1 MDNSSLKRNTYLP
14 FLVKYSFAFAV
25 VAVLVFIRLIITG
38 NTFIWYADGLEQH
51 YNALIF
57 YGEHLRT
64 VLRMVF
70 IDHNLDIPSWSFS
83 IGEGADIL
91 QVLHYYVIGAPL
103 CALSVFFNEDNMYV
117 LYGII
122 VIARLYLSGLSFAYL
137 CKTNGVRNTNG
148 ILIGAIAYVFGFWS
162 MYNSVRHFMF
172 LIPVVLLP
180 LVIAGTEKVIRK
192 QNPFVL
198 VTSVFLCALS
208 NFYFFYM
215 IVILT
220 VIYTAVRGVVMY
232 GKNVREWLVTVRN
245 MLIYSVT
252 GVLAA
257 GVVLLPVLYVFLN
270 DARNSGVNNIRLIYP
285 LIHYL
290 SIPHVLFGPVE
301 SYWLCLAFTVT
312 QVAALIMLFIHKG
325 EHKTLKILSV
335 ICLIFIL
342 VPFFGQM
349 FNGMAYMANKWCF
362 AISLLVSY
370 ILTSEYD
377 QLVERSDVYK
387 KIPYLVVL
395 IFLWTIPSGDVMSND
410 IIVGLLMLTVFGLVA
425 GKFKSKKKE
434 YIIFGFTVLSVLVIS
449 FFFFSP
455 RYGNYLPELRT
466 VEQIRDYYNDDGVIA
481 SELLGEEETFY
492 RYSGCELQINSALNK
507 GVSSPAYFW
516 TISNPYT
523 VAFNESLS
531 LDNYFIHKCLNYD
544 DRTIMTELSSVMYY
558 FVPEQGGIVP
568 YGYILYDDESSDC
581 YDIYRND
588 DPLGLCFSSDS
599 LIRRSYWDTLT
610 PSQREEALLNGVV
623 VSDEVVSELNDIHP
637 ELRTLQTDYTSE
649 LIESDGLTVL
659 RFEGVPCAET
669 HIQINGI
676 VMNDSVDAELVVQS
690 SSGVIKTLELHED
703 GYEYYNGRHD
713 FVINLGYNEEPLTW
727 VAISVVGSDDYS
739 YDSITV
745 NCIPMDGTSEL
756 IDELME
762 NAPETVDIGTD
773 EISCSVTSAEPQMLV
788 FTIPYSEGW
797 SAEIDGESAEVVNA
811 DIKYL
816 GIQIPA
822 GSHEI
827 VLTYRTPWFN
837 AGLVS
842 TAVGIVLT
850 AVEVILYKR
859 RSRLSL

>member
-1 MDNSSLKRNTYLP
+1 
-14 FLVKYSFAFAV
+14 
-25 VAVLVFIRLIITG
+25 
-38 NTFIWYADGLEQH
+38 
-51 YNALIF
+51 
-57 YGEHLRT
+57 
-64 VLRMVF
+64 
-70 IDHNLDIPSWSFS
+70 
-83 IGEGADIL
+83 
-91 QVLHYYVIGAPL
+91 
-103 CALSVFFNEDNMYV
+103 
-117 LYGII
+117 
-122 VIARLYLSGLSFAYL
+122 
-137 CKTNGVRNTNG
+137 
-148 ILIGAIAYVFGFWS
+148 
-162 MYNSVRHFMF
+162 
-172 LIPVVLLP
+172 
-180 LVIAGTEKVIRK
+180 
-192 QNPFVL
+192 
-198 VTSVFLCALS
+198 
-208 NFYFFYM
+208 
-215 IVILT
+215 
-220 VIYTAVRGVVMY
+220 
-232 GKNVREWLVTVRN
+232 
-245 MLIYSVT
+245 
-252 GVLAA
+252 
-257 GVVLLPVLYVFLN
+257 
-270 DARNSGVNNIRLIYP
+270 
-285 LIHYL
+285 
-290 SIPHVLFGPVE
+290 
-301 SYWLCLAFTVT
+301 
-312 QVAALIMLFIHKG
+312 
-325 EHKTLKILSV
+325 
-335 ICLIFIL
+335 
-342 VPFFGQM
+342 
-349 FNGMAYMANKWCF
+349 
-362 AISLLVSY
+362 
-370 ILTSEYD
+370 
-377 QLVERSDVYK
+377 
-387 KIPYLVVL
+387 
-395 IFLWTIPSGDVMSND
+395 
-410 IIVGLLMLTVFGLVA
+410 
-425 GKFKSKKKE
+425 
-434 YIIFGFTVLSVLVIS
+434 
-449 FFFFSP
+449 
-455 RYGNYLPELRT
+455 
-466 VEQIRDYYNDDGVIA
+466 
-481 SELLGEEETFY
+481 
-492 RYSGCELQINSALNK
+492 
-507 GVSSPAYFW
+507 
-516 TISNPYT
+516 
-523 VAFNESLS
+523 
-531 LDNYFIHKCLNYD
+531 
-544 DRTIMTELSSVMYY
+544 MYY

-581 YDIYRND
+581 YDIYRNE

-610 PSQREEALLNGVV
+610 PSQREEALLHGVV

-762 NAPETVDIGTD
+762 NAPETVYIGTD

-797 SAEIDGESAEVVNA
+797 SAEIDGASAEVVNA